1 MAPITIRPLVPSD
14 RRALVFASHHLGE
27 RSRYQRFFTAKPE
40 LAPRDLARLLDV
52 DHWHHEALIAFS
64 PPPRAPIGIA
74 RYVRLHDDFEAAE
87 VAITVVDE
95 WQRNGVGTALLAAL
109 TERAVR
115 AGIRHF
121 SVSMLRHNA
130 GARAL
135 AGGLGRPS
143 AAGGAGG
150 LVELVFDLVPTI
162 ATARTEPRIA
172 TVRREPRVATVGT
185 VGTGPTIAVSSRVD
199 HAPHPPHPGASGV
212 PSTSTVDETPRPR

>member
-14 RRALVFASHHLGE
+14 RRALVFAFRHLGE

-95 WQRNGVGTALLAAL
+95 WQRHGVGTALLAAL

-121 SVSMLRHNA
+121 SVSMLRDNA

-135 AGGLGRPS
+135 AGRLGRPS

-150 LVELVFDLVPTI
+150 LVELVFDLGPTV
-162 ATARTEPRIA
+162 ATVGREPRIA
-172 TVRREPRVATVGT
+172 T

-199 HAPHPPHPGASGV
+199 HAPHPPHPGPSGV
-212 PSTSTVDETPRPR
+212 SSTSTVDETPRPR